1 MEPDHKEKLTEKISG
16 QEKISAVFP
25 ASNALTD
32 VDAKY
37 FAMIRTEWTG
47 SANISSKQVSE
58 PSYCLLVLFDQSE
71 AQARRTWP
79 MRHWLCQSFKLNVTN
94 NVFSQL
100 WFVINWGWLA
110 FTLNSVLASHWSLE
124 IYPGFWLADRADDS
138 VLITLGTQVLHVLCS
153 LMFAKFWSLHHPT
166 RVKAMEN

>member
-1 MEPDHKEKLTEKISG
+1 MFYQKYQVYNIFQSHILEADHKEELTEKISG

-58 PSYCLLVLFDQSE
+58 PSYCLLVLFGQSE
-71 AQARRTWP
+71 AKA
-79 MRHWLCQSFKLNVTN
+79 
-94 NVFSQL
+94 
-100 WFVINWGWLA
+100 
-110 FTLNSVLASHWSLE
+110 WS
-124 IYPGFWLADRADDS
+124 
-138 VLITLGTQVLHVLCS
+138 T
-153 LMFAKFWSLHHPT
+153 
-166 RVKAMEN
+166 

>member
-1 MEPDHKEKLTEKISG
+1 MEPDHKEELTEKISG

-58 PSYCLLVLFDQSE
+58 PSYCLLVLFGQSE
-71 AQARRTWP
+71 AKAWSTWP
-79 MRHWLCQSFKLNVTN
+79 MRHWLCQTFKLNVTN
-94 NVFSQL
+94 IVFSQL
-100 WFVINWGWLA
+100 WFVIIWGWLA
-110 FTLNSVLASHWSLE
+110 FTLHPVLASHWSRKSTMASD
-124 IYPGFWLADRADDS
+124 WLTEKIILS
-138 VLITLGTQVLHVLCS
+138 WLHLGHKFCMFPVLSCLQSSLCIT
-153 LMFAKFWSLHHPT
+153 HH
-166 RVKAMEN
+166 RS

>member
-58 PSYCLLVLFDQSE
+58 PFYCLLVLFDQSE
-71 AQARRTWP
+71 ALGRRT
-79 MRHWLCQSFKLNVTN
+79 
-94 NVFSQL
+94 
-100 WFVINWGWLA
+100 
-110 FTLNSVLASHWSLE
+110 
-124 IYPGFWLADRADDS
+124 
-138 VLITLGTQVLHVLCS
+138 
-153 LMFAKFWSLHHPT
+153 
-166 RVKAMEN
+166 

>member
-1 MEPDHKEKLTEKISG
+1 MEHNHKEKLTEKISG
-16 QEKISAVFP
+16 QEKIRAVFP

-71 AQARRTWP
+71 AQAWRT
-79 MRHWLCQSFKLNVTN
+79 
-94 NVFSQL
+94 
-100 WFVINWGWLA
+100 
-110 FTLNSVLASHWSLE
+110 
-124 IYPGFWLADRADDS
+124 
-138 VLITLGTQVLHVLCS
+138 
-153 LMFAKFWSLHHPT
+153 
-166 RVKAMEN
+166 